1 MHVRL
6 GLLVLSLVTAAAAC
20 DGGGAEYSIPVPP
33 SAPVRPVLVPPSQ
46 IGLARVSADVPETA
60 VGAQLEWVLDTLNV
74 RIDELTDEQV
84 TEHFDPS
91 VLEVVSAA
99 DLASELRRLN
109 GRTPYALVGF
119 AEEPTPARLVA
130 VVADG
135 MATYRMV
142 TIEVGA
148 KPEARLTALN
158 FQPYTPEVES
168 P

>member
-1 MHVRL
+1 MCGRNLMKRLLLAPICAGVL
-6 GLLVLSLVTAAAAC
+6 GLL
-20 DGGGAEYSIPVPP
+20 
-33 SAPVRPVLVPPSQ
+33 
-46 IGLARVSADVPETA
+46 
-60 VGAQLEWVLDTLNV
+60 
-74 RIDELTDEQV
+74 
-84 TEHFDPS
+84 
-91 VLEVVSAA
+91 
-99 DLASELRRLN
+99 ASC
-109 GRTPYALVGF
+109 TK